1 MSFFNVHCISKLIFS
16 LCFIVVNSYSLIAQP
31 SFLRSDYNLI
41 TDTRFDQFIAIPD
54 SIVSS
59 GSAGTNV
66 YWDFSAVKFQN
77 TFQILQYLKVQLSP
91 FNEIKADFV
100 LELIDSLAGI
110 QEYEAY
116 SFTDST
122 FTLVGSGYIDKNN
135 NKNYFPLNKQAT
147 LLIFPMAFGDTLFD
161 KNDIK
166 SSKKVYDGFG
176 TLKMRY
182 GTIDSVKRIKE
193 TYKQGE
199 ITIVEYT
206 WYDVDNASPVLI
218 ITDEFAPDDSIPFRQ
233 NMIMRV
239 KKGKFTHLNDQK
251 TQRTLLCKNG
261 LLSFEYINIP
271 SFDFTLYSID
281 GKCLMSGSH
290 SQPVLDISHLAM
302 GVYYIM
308 LKNQHTSDIYTFT
321 KDY

>member
-1 MSFFNVHCISKLIFS
+1 
-16 LCFIVVNSYSLIAQP
+16 
-31 SFLRSDYNLI
+31 
-41 TDTRFDQFIAIPD
+41 
-54 SIVSS
+54 
-59 GSAGTNV
+59 
-66 YWDFSAVKFQN
+66 
-77 TFQILQYLKVQLSP
+77 
-91 FNEIKADFV
+91 
-100 LELIDSLAGI
+100 
-110 QEYEAY
+110 
-116 SFTDST
+116 
-122 FTLVGSGYIDKNN
+122 
-135 NKNYFPLNKQAT
+135 
-147 LLIFPMAFGDTLFD
+147 MAFGDTLFD

-176 TLKMRY
+176 TLRMRY

-290 SQPVLDISHLAM
+290 SQPVLDISHLTM

>member
-16 LCFIVVNSYSLIAQP
+16 LCFIVVNSYSLISQP

-91 FNEIKADFV
+91 FNEINADFV
-100 LELIDSLAGI
+100 LELI
-110 QEYEAY
+110 EYEAY
-116 SFTDST
+116 SFSDST

-135 NKNYFPLNKQAT
+135 KKNYFPLNKQAT

-176 TLKMRY
+176 TLRMRY

-290 SQPVLDISHLAM
+290 SQPVLDISHLTM

>member
-1 MSFFNVHCISKLIFS
+1 MNFFNVHCISKLIFS
-16 LCFIVVNSYSLIAQP
+16 LCFIVANSYTLISQP
-31 SFLRSDYNLI
+31 SFLRSDYTII
-41 TDTRFDQFIAIPD
+41 TDTRFDQFNAIPD

-59 GSAGTNV
+59 GSSGTDV

-77 TFQILQYLKVQLSP
+77 TFQILQYLKVPLSP

-100 LELIDSLAGI
+100 LELIDSIAGT

-135 NKNYFPLNKQAT
+135 NKNYFPLTKQAT
-147 LLIFPMAFGDTLFD
+147 LLAFPMAFGDTIFD

-166 SSKKVYDGFG
+166 ASKKVYDGFG
-176 TLKMRY
+176 TLRMRY
-182 GTIDSVKRIKE
+182 GTIDSVKRITE

-199 ITIVEYT
+199 ITIIEYT
-206 WYDVDNASPVLI
+206 WYDVNNASPVLI
-218 ITDEFAPDDSIPFRQ
+218 ITDEIAPNDTIPFRQ

-239 KKGKFTHLNDQK
+239 KKGKFTNLKDQK
-251 TQRTLLCKNG
+251 TQKSLLCKNG
-261 LLSFEYINIP
+261 FLSFEQISSP

-290 SQPVLDISHLAM
+290 SQTELDISQLTM
-302 GVYYIM
+302 GVYYII
-308 LKNQHTSDIYTFT
+308 LKNHNTSDIYTFT

>member
-16 LCFIVVNSYSLIAQP
+16 LCFIVVNSYSLISQP

-59 GSAGTNV
+59 GSAGTNM

-77 TFQILQYLKVQLSP
+77 TFQILQFLKVPLSP

-100 LELIDSLAGI
+100 LELIDSVAGT

-116 SFTDST
+116 SFSDST
-122 FTLVGSGYIDKNN
+122 FTLVGSGNIDMNN
-135 NKNYFPLNKQAT
+135 NKNYFPLSKQAT
-147 LLIFPMAFGDTLFD
+147 LLTFPMAFGETTFDT
-161 KNDIK
+161 NDIK
-166 SSKKVYDGFG
+166 TSKKVYDGFG

-193 TYKQGE
+193 TYIQGE

-290 SQPVLDISHLAM
+290 SQPVLDISHLTM

>member
-16 LCFIVVNSYSLIAQP
+16 LCFIVVNSYSLISQP

-100 LELIDSLAGI
+100 LELIDSLAGT

-116 SFTDST
+116 SFSDST

-239 KKGKFTHLNDQK
+239 KKSKFTHLNDQK

-308 LKNQHTSDIYTFT
+308 LKNQHTSDIYTCT
-321 KDY
+321 KDF